1 MLISRTLIDAAT
13 AAHLPAHDVL
23 FVDARFD
30 LNQPGGRDPG
40 KGDQDYALSHIP
52 GAVRADLDRDLA
64 DMATPSNG
72 RGRHPLPSAA
82 SFSSWLS
89 RAGWR
94 PDLQVVVYD
103 AAGGS
108 LAAARFWWLA
118 RLAGI
123 DNVAVL
129 DGGWPAWTAAA
140 LPTDNVV
147 PLRESTAVHVVFD
160 DAGTVDA
167 KALAEGVA
175 SGHLVLLDARAA
187 PRYRGEVEP
196 LDPVATYRVPET
208 GLSPTTSTP
217 TGASARPRSYVAL
230 SAQCSAHITPRTS
243 CTCVVRASPPAT
255 TCWRWSTRASA
266 VRGCTP
272 RHGAAGSATPPAA
285 WPRAKAESRTLS
297 RLDQRETVRRSR
309 ALSCAA
315 SITWMTSRASRAS
328 TGSGASSWIA
338 AATPS

>member
-196 LDPVATYRVPET
+196 LDPVAGHVPGARNRPFSDNLDADGRFRSPEELRRAFGAMLGPHHAEDVVHMCGSGVT
-208 GLSPTTSTP
+208 ACHNLLAMEYAGLC
-217 TGASARPRSYVAL
+217 G
-230 SAQCSAHITPRTS
+230 
-243 CTCVVRASPPAT
+243 
-255 TCWRWSTRASA
+255 
-266 VRGCTP
+266 
-272 RHGAAGSATPPAA
+272 
-285 WPRAKAESRTLS
+285 S
-297 RLDQRETVRRSR
+297 RLYAPSWSGWVSDSSR
-309 ALSCAA
+309 GVA
-315 SITWMTSRASRAS
+315 
-328 TGSGASSWIA
+328 TGEG
-338 AATPS
+338 